1 MKHSI
6 FYSTA
11 ILLAG
16 LIILGACHKDTG
28 DYIENGEGGASGGG
42 DDDVNYIVEESSQAP
57 DWKMDWNFNQ
67 QRPDWQEPNYTDF
80 EFSSVMLI
88 KMQPQLQPYVS
99 ADDMMAFFVEDQL
112 RGLTSPAISVDDET
126 TTTSFVLKVF
136 GNEADNEKLMATIL
150 YYSSKLHH
158 LFVFDSSLLFNVNE
172 VIGLTEDYIPIFTLG
187 SSKYPIYMFKNFAGT
202 PLASAGIEPSEGD
215 MIGAFVGDE
224 CRGIAPLPDSVLF
237 PSTTLEGKDFA
248 DIQMTIYGK
257 TEGESV
263 TIKYY
268 DADQGRILIFN
279 DVFKME
285 KIRPHPYFQR
295 CI

>member
-42 DDDVNYIVEESSQAP
+42 DNDVNYIVEESNQAP

-150 YYSSKLHH
+150 YYSSRLHH
-158 LFVFDSSLLFNVNE
+158 IFVFDSSLLFNVNE

-187 SSKYPIYMFKNFAGT
+187 SSKYPIHMFKNFAGT

>member
-16 LIILGACHKDTG
+16 LILLGACHKDTG
-28 DYIENGEGGASGGG
+28 DYIDNGEGGANGGG
-42 DDDVNYIVEESSQAP
+42 DDNVSYIVEESSQAP
-57 DWKMDWNFNQ
+57 DWKMDWSFNQ
-67 QRPDWQEPNYTDF
+67 QRPDWKEPNYTDF
-80 EFSSVMLI
+80 EFSTVMLVKI
-88 KMQPQLQPYVS
+88 QSELQPYVS

-112 RGLTSPAISVDDET
+112 RGLATPAISVDDET

-202 PLASAGIEPSEGD
+202 PLASAGITPSEGD

-285 KIRPHPYFQR
+285 KIRPNPYF
-295 CI
+295 

>member
-16 LIILGACHKDTG
+16 LILLGACHKDTG
-28 DYIENGEGGASGGG
+28 DYIDNGEGGASGGG
-42 DDDVNYIVEESSQAP
+42 DDNVSYIVEESSQAP
-57 DWKMDWNFNQ
+57 DWKMDWSFNQ

-126 TTTSFVLKVF
+126 TTSSFVLKVF

-187 SSKYPIYMFKNFAGT
+187 SSKYPIYMFKNFVNT
-202 PLASAGIEPSEGD
+202 PLASAGITPSEGD

-285 KIRPHPYFQR
+285 KIRPNPYF
-295 CI
+295 